1 MKTHHKTA
9 GHGGNKD
16 VPPILDEVM
25 ASWDSDQA
33 CLWGNHRS
41 HLVPVTKAGEF
52 ALLLAA
58 CGKRSVQC
66 STTWSKPDND
76 VGGTVTKEVSSCTQS
91 TMANLEKRSERRLRG
106 NLRPRC
112 ELF

>member
-1 MKTHHKTA
+1 MKTRHKAT
-9 GHGGNKD
+9 GHGGSKD

-25 ASWDSDQA
+25 EFWDSDQA
-33 CLWGNHRS
+33 CLWGN
-41 HLVPVTKAGEF
+41 LAPATKAGEVV
-52 ALLLAA
+52 LLLAA

-91 TMANLEKRSERRLRG
+91 TMANRQKDLSVV
-106 NLRPRC
+106 
-112 ELF
+112 